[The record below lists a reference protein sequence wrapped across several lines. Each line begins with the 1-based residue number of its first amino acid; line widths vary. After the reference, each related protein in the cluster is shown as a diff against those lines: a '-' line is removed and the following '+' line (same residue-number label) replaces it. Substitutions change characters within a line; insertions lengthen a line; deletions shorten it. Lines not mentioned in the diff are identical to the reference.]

1 MSDRAS
7 SSARVVWLVA
17 HREIVTRMGSKAF
30 RIVTAIML
38 AILVIGVIVIKAV
51 GGGGTSADKVGLTPQ
66 TAPLASSLR
75 TTAEAVGVD
84 VAPRTVPSQAVGE
97 QQVRDGDLDALL
109 VGTPDAFRALV
120 KQDIDSDLQGALNVL
135 ARQRALDRQIT
146 ASGGDP
152 AKVNAAVGAAHVAVT
167 DLEPETKYHDE
178 RLAIGVVVGVIIYIS
193 LLTYGQTVAQGVV
206 EEKTSRVVE
215 LLLSTI
221 RAWQLMAGKVLGIG
235 LVGLTQLAILLVAG
249 AVVGLATGVLS
260 LPGSVA
266 VGIVLWSIAW
276 YLLGFFLYALLFAA
290 AGALVSRQEDVGAVS
305 MPLMMLIIVPSVVG
319 ISTLPANPDSPLV
332 GWMSVIPLFSPT
344 LMPMRLAMG
353 VAPAWEAILAV
364 VLTIALIAA
373 LVGLTGRV
381 YRNAVMRVGARVR
394 LRDALRA
401 A

>member
-1 MSDRAS
+1 
-7 SSARVVWLVA
+7 
-17 HREIVTRMGSKAF
+17 
-30 RIVTAIML
+30 
-38 AILVIGVIVIKAV
+38 
-51 GGGGTSADKVGLTPQ
+51 
-66 TAPLASSLR
+66 
-75 TTAEAVGVD
+75 
-84 VAPRTVPSQAVGE
+84 
-97 QQVRDGDLDALL
+97 
-109 VGTPDAFRALV
+109 
-120 KQDIDSDLQGALNVL
+120 
-135 ARQRALDRQIT
+135 
-146 ASGGDP
+146 
-152 AKVNAAVGAAHVAVT
+152 
-167 DLEPETKYHDE
+167 
-178 RLAIGVVVGVIIYIS
+178 
-193 LLTYGQTVAQGVV
+193 VAQGVV

-221 RAWQLMAGKVLGIG
+221 RSWQLMAGKVLGIG
-235 LVGLTQLAILLVAG
+235 LVGLAQLATLLVAG

-305 MPLMMLIIVPSVVG
+305 MPLMMLIIVPYVVG

-332 GWMSVIPLFSPT
+332 GWLSVIPLFSPT

-364 VLTIALIAA
+364 VLTAALIAA